1 MFHIF
6 RSMQISLNHIHTHPP
21 RFLWMRETRKT
32 TSYTKKEQKTTRMGV
47 YPEWWVKGSS
57 PAVRVPQQ
65 GSQRQS
71 QDGPVCSLCSLGA
84 ALPEPSYS
92 PGAQLQT
99 HSDTVQHT
107 LNTASRTGQTRALH
121 HAGLRG
127 LMSVLGRSGFSWR
140 CIHRPRLRLGR
151 CPLLAH
157 TQLSGQDTHQ
167 QGSGGRGKT
176 DL

>member
-1 MFHIF
+1 
-6 RSMQISLNHIHTHPP
+6 MQISLNHIHTHPP
-21 RFLWMRETRKT
+21 PFLWMRETRKT

-47 YPEWWVKGSS
+47 YPEWWVKGSG
-57 PAVRVPQQ
+57 PAVRVPQR
-65 GSQRQS
+65 GSKKQS
-71 QDGPVCSLCSLGA
+71 QDGPVCSLRSLGA

-92 PGAQLQT
+92 PGPQLQT

-107 LNTASRTGQTRALH
+107 LNAASRTGQTRALH
-121 HAGLRG
+121 HAELQG
-127 LMSVLGRSGFSWR
+127 LMCVLRRCGFSRR
-140 CIHRPRLRLGR
+140 CIHRAGLRLRR

-167 QGSGGRGKT
+167 QGSRRRGKT